1 MWLPQV
7 LWIKKDPATSLEYT
21 RAKIQF
27 RIHSDTEKVSCF
39 EQWKHWGKMACIN
52 PNLLSLSSPGF
63 CLTGELTPST
73 RTKPKQNSKAVIVS
87 SLFSVF
93 FLFSYI
99 PASHALWIPQAT
111 FSLIQSLYTATHHFP
126 TAQPL
131 VLMCSLSNSHL
142 NDSKW
147 VFQ

>member
-21 RAKIQF
+21 RAKVQF

-63 CLTGELTPST
+63 CLTGELIPST

-87 SLFSVF
+87 SLFFSV
-93 FLFSYI
+93 L
-99 PASHALWIPQAT
+99 
-111 FSLIQSLYTATHHFP
+111 SLLLYP
-126 TAQPL
+126 SQP
-131 VLMCSLSNSHL
+131 CSLEPPSNLLSYSEPLYCNTPLPHCSAPGVNVL
-142 NDSKW
+142 SIQFSSKW
-147 VFQ
+147 Q